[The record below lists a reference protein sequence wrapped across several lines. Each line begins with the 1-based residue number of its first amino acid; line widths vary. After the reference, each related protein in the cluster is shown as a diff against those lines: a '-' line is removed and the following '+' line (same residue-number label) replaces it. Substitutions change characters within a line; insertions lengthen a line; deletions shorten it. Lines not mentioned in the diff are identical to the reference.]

1 MLCYTR
7 SREVAALTRQGSLVA
22 CREKTHFFLKHSSFL
37 PQGLMSSSLL
47 FRWVKQE
54 TEISKESQEA
64 DTRPKLDLGFKEGQ
78 TIKLN
83 IGVSRPVYSASFSG
97 CASGDSSLRFLFFFL
112 NTEHDI
118 KERRSSQ
125 APCVWIRGPKPAAT
139 PTGRQ
144 NCSPSYTS
152 SFFHS
157 HCQPCHTT
165 TRAEIQ

>member
-1 MLCYTR
+1 
-7 SREVAALTRQGSLVA
+7 LTRQVRSLAGWGEEPCV
-22 CREKTHFFLKHSSFL
+22 FLKPCSPL
-37 PQGLMSSSLL
+37 PQGLMASSLL

-83 IGVSRPVYSASFSG
+83 IGVSSPVYPPSFCG
-97 CASGDSSLRFLFFFL
+97 YTSGDSCSLVLSFY
-112 NTEHDI
+112 TEHDD

-125 APCVWIRGPKPAAT
+125 ASCVWIRGLEPAAT
-139 PTGRQ
+139 PTRRQ

-152 SFFHS
+152 PFFHS
-157 HCQPCHTT
+157 HCQPCHATAC
-165 TRAEIQ
+165 AEIQ

>member
-1 MLCYTR
+1 MLYYTG
-7 SREVAALTRQGSLVA
+7 SREVAGLTRQGRSLVGWGEEP
-22 CREKTHFFLKHSSFL
+22 CIFLKPCSPL
-37 PQGLMSSSLL
+37 PQDLMSSSFL

-83 IGVSRPVYSASFSG
+83 IGVSSPVYPASFSG
-97 CASGDSSLRFLFFFL
+97 SANGDSSSLVLSFY
-112 NTEHDI
+112 TEHDD

-125 APCVWIRGPKPAAT
+125 APCVWIRGPKLAAT
-139 PTGRQ
+139 PTRRQ

-152 SFFHS
+152 PFFHS

>member
-1 MLCYTR
+1 MLLNSC
-7 SREVAALTRQGSLVA
+7 
-22 CREKTHFFLKHSSFL
+22 FPL
-37 PQGLMSSSLL
+37 PRTLMSSSVL

-83 IGVSRPVYSASFSG
+83 IGVSSPVYPASFYG
-97 CASGDSSLRFLFFFL
+97 YASGDSSSLGLLFY
-112 NTEHDI
+112 TEHDD

-125 APCVWIRGPKPAAT
+125 ASGVWIRRPKPVASAT
-139 PTGRQ
+139 RRQ
-144 NCSPSYTS
+144 NFSPSYTS

-157 HCQPCHTT
+157 HFQPCHTT
-165 TRAEIQ
+165 THAETQ

>member
-97 CASGDSSLRFLFFFL
+97 CANGDSSLRFLFFF
-112 NTEHDI
+112 
-118 KERRSSQ
+118 
-125 APCVWIRGPKPAAT
+125 
-139 PTGRQ
+139 
-144 NCSPSYTS
+144 
-152 SFFHS
+152 F
-157 HCQPCHTT
+157 
-165 TRAEIQ
+165 

>member
-1 MLCYTR
+1 M
-7 SREVAALTRQGSLVA
+7 
-22 CREKTHFFLKHSSFL
+22 HFPETSSSL

-83 IGVSRPVYSASFSG
+83 IGVSSPVYLLLSL
-97 CASGDSSLRFLFFFL
+97 DVPVETSSLALSFY
-112 NTEHDI
+112 TEHDD

-125 APCVWIRGPKPAAT
+125 APRVWIRGPEPAAT
-139 PTGRQ
+139 PTRRQ
-144 NCSPSYTS
+144 SCSPSYTS
-152 SFFHS
+152 PFFHS

-165 TRAEIQ
+165 TCAEIQ